1 MKSSEKLLSA
11 QILSFAIAT
20 SFLVLGIVIY
30 TNYAEE
36 IEAEITAKIASALP
50 EVDNTVAQR

>member
-11 QILSFAIAT
+11 RILSFAIAT
-20 SFLVLGIVIY
+20 SFFVLGIVVY
-30 TNYAEE
+30 THYAEE
-36 IEAEITAKIASALP
+36 IEKEVTEAIASALP